1 MGSKG
6 RVRRGG
12 RVFSMRGKFIGYDGA
27 TTSNVLVF
35 DYVSPDRSRAW
46 RVDGAWIWPI
56 TVRGD
61 VGIDGVVGLNAILQT
76 DQILD
81 KPIRIN
87 EISDPTDN
95 RVFAW
100 AQNKYNIRDAED
112 DFMVSDSGFLRDAQF
127 VIDPDTLV
135 TKELY
140 LSCAMTSDSS
150 LSTER
155 EWGYLIVLREERVSS
170 SESLFQQ
177 IKGMGQNVGS

>member
-1 MGSKG
+1 MASRG

-12 RVFSMRGKFIGYDGA
+12 RVFSMRGKFVGYDGGV
-27 TTSNVLVF
+27 TSNVLVF
-35 DYVSPDRSRAW
+35 DYVSPDRRRAW

-61 VGIDGVVGLNAILQT
+61 VGIDGVVGLNAILST
-76 DQILD
+76 DTV
-81 KPIRIN
+81 KIN
-87 EISDPTDN
+87 VNTISDPTDN